1 MTGPD
6 ELGPP
11 MTEPRNHPGLAVLR
25 NTNANRWMWLAIV
38 VATVVG
44 AVLWAT
50 LSTHPQ
56 NAMWSYLGGM
66 ALAVG
71 AFELGVFNIRMAD
84 RYMPSLTLAVAV
96 FSYATTAIAL
106 ALVLAASS
114 PHVVDGPGIS
124 TGLFAGVFI
133 WTAGL
138 IARTW
143 VRPERSDTPVN
154 ITLRDEFP
162 TNTP

>member
-11 MTEPRNHPGLAVLR
+11 MTEPRNHPELAVLR
-25 NTNANRWMWLAIV
+25 NANASRWMWLAIV
-38 VATVVG
+38 IATVVG
-44 AVLWAT
+44 AVLWAI
-50 LSTHPQ
+50 
-56 NAMWSYLGGM
+56 
-66 ALAVG
+66 G